1 MKRKDRPATG
11 AKKPIDYATSFAST
25 TPLAENRLVNREHL
39 AFVVILLWV
48 TCLGLLEVAR
58 FGFYLFLAA
67 YLSQLVLRCAG
78 WCRSA
83 WRFARRSVQST
94 RDRIQALDESPA
106 RGLASPA
113 PLRMRQT

>member
-25 TPLAENRLVNREHL
+25 TPLAENRLVSREHL
-39 AFVVILLWV
+39 AFVVIILWV

-58 FGFYLFLAA
+58 IGFYLFLAA
-67 YLSQLVLRCAG
+67 YLSQLLLRCAG

-94 RDRIQALDESPA
+94 RDRIQALDQSPA